1 MTRPKITYTES
12 AGNYTAL
19 RGGTSCEVNR
29 CTIFPEDW
37 WAAVRGGRY
46 VFYAKPYPTRHAA
59 ATAALD
65 WRDEQDRVRIEKEE
79 GR

>member
-1 MTRPKITYTES
+1 MTRPKIQYTGS

-19 RGGTSCEVNR
+19 RGGTDCQVAR
-29 CTIFPEDW
+29 DW
-37 WAAVRGGRY
+37 NLIDMWIAQAS
-46 VFYAKPYPTRHAA
+46 YAGLTFHTTLCPTRELA